1 MLVLLVSSL
10 GSVAS
15 YLPFMLTCGYTSD
28 DSSFGDRY
36 ATGGSNVL
44 EHWLYPNQLGNA
56 IDTGRGF
63 VDIVGIVLVGIVGI
77 QRALSVKKLD
87 DG

>member
-1 MLVLLVSSL
+1 
-10 GSVAS
+10 
-15 YLPFMLTCGYTSD
+15 MLTCGYTSD

-63 VDIVGIVLVGIVGI
+63 VDIVGIVFVGIVGI